1 MKDFED
7 IVREKLEEI
16 DAEEA
21 KETTKVNE
29 NIKTDV
35 VEKVPEWA
43 TQYLYYGDD
52 SGLEKE
58 DIRLCDEFVEK
69 LKKNGMRLIAPKEGT
84 ESEFEPHP
92 TFGLASGTI
101 DWDVELVESKLN
113 EADEDGAPQDTT
125 PPDEESTPNEEPV
138 KDETETEEEFTATDF
153 DDFLQKTQSKVTVKK
168 EGCMPSPIFG
178 NRDTRNHN
186 KYRIYIENPKGRIS
200 FLFWDSIAN
209 TEADKP
215 MDKKDA
221 LARFGMDVSSF
232 ENAPSYEEFKSEFGY
247 NEANDSV
254 AQKAYNG
261 CRKQMEK
268 AKKVFTDEELS
279 ELKRLASEY

>member
-16 DAEEA
+16 DAEE
-21 KETTKVNE
+21 ETTTVN
-29 NIKTDV
+29 TDQ
-35 VEKVPEWA
+35 P
-43 TQYLYYGDD
+43 
-52 SGLEKE
+52 S
-58 DIRLCDEFVEK
+58 
-69 LKKNGMRLIAPKEGT
+69 
-84 ESEFEPHP
+84 
-92 TFGLASGTI
+92 
-101 DWDVELVESKLN
+101 
-113 EADEDGAPQDTT
+113 DT
-125 PPDEESTPNEEPV
+125 EPV
-138 KDETETEEEFTATDF
+138 EDETETEEKFTVTDF

-186 KYRIYIENPKGRIS
+186 KYRVYIENPKGRIS

-221 LARFGMDVSSF
+221 LACFGMDVSSF
-232 ENAPSYEEFKSEFGY
+232 ENAPSYEEFKAEFGY
-247 NEANDSV
+247 DEANDSL
-254 AQKAYNG
+254 AQKAFNG

-268 AKKVFTDEELS
+268 AKKIFTDEELS